1 MNEPKPIIEGNY
13 MPSGHGCG
21 KIHYGGGTASTVM
34 ENHGCALAIIE
45 IVRYGKDTDKH
56 R

>member
-1 MNEPKPIIEGNY
+1 MKQIITIGYLN
-13 MPSGHGCG
+13 
-21 KIHYGGGTASTVM
+21 KTLWGGTSSTVM